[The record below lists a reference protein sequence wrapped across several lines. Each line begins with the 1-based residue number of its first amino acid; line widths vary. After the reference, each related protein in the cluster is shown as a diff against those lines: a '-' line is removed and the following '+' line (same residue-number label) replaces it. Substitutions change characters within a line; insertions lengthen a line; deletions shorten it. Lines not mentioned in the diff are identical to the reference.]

1 MINALAAMS
10 RMKPSRASSNR
21 ATRQATT
28 VPQTQITAK
37 VVGGSPRFHRNIA

>member
-10 RMKPSRASSNR
+10 RIKPSRASNNR
-21 ATRQATT
+21 ATRHAIT